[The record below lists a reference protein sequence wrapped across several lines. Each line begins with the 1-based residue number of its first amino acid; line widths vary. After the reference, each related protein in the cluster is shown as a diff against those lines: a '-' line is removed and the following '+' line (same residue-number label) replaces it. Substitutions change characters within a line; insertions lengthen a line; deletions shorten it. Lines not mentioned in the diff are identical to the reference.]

1 MKAAVF
7 SKTPSGKV
15 LELADLKNPV
25 PKDNEVLIQVCA
37 ASVNPLDWRMKKPR
51 PGVDVAGQ
59 VATVGRAVTKFKP
72 GDAVFGVAQG
82 SFAEYACASESKLA
96 LKPERLSFEEAA
108 AIPVAGLTALQAL
121 RDHGHLQPGQKILIN
136 GASGG
141 VGTFAVQI
149 ARSIG
154 AEITTVCSSSHSC
167 LVRSLGANH
176 VIDYTHD
183 DFTHSSEGYDL
194 ILDNVGNRSLSDMRR
209 VLTPA
214 GKCILVG
221 APKTLGKAFARIG
234 KAFLWSLVRS
244 QKMKFL
250 FAEIKPDDLTT
261 ICDLIAAGKLTP
273 IIDRRYPLADAA
285 HAMDYVEQGHAAAKV
300 IITTL

>member
-82 SFAEYACASESKLA
+82 SFAEYACASESKSA

-141 VGTFAVQI
+141 VGAFAVQI

-234 KAFLWSLVRS
+234 KAFLWSLFRS

-261 ICDLIAAGKLTP
+261 LCDLIAAGKLTP